1 MGRLRRQLRG
11 AAAEGGKAA
20 PEKEFMYGTLSRF
33 KLRHTRG
40 GKAALRPLTK
50 ISRISIIKRFLGSI
64 FVLFCTPKKHITD
77 VTFVFLTAFP
87 VVTASRFCTRGCRFT
102 RVRLLL
108 FTFAKNVFV
117 VTCHKIAT
125 AASSSSR
132 DTNKRFQYSKCGGV
146 CEEPFCC
153 RMDRARG
160 ITFLL
165 KPLCSYAPE
174 QQ

>member
-64 FVLFCTPKKHITD
+64 FVLFCTPEKHITD
-77 VTFVFLTAFP
+77 LTFVFLTAFP
-87 VVTASRFCTRGCRFT
+87 VVTASRFCTRGSRFT
-102 RVRLLL
+102 RFRLLL
-108 FTFAKNVFV
+108 FTFAKKCVCGHRPQNRQPRAVLLAIPTSGSNIQNAEGSAKSRF
-117 VTCHKIAT
+117 
-125 AASSSSR
+125 AAEW
-132 DTNKRFQYSKCGGV
+132 TGLGG
-146 CEEPFCC
+146 
-153 RMDRARG
+153 
-160 ITFLL
+160 LL
-165 KPLCSYAPE
+165 FY
-174 QQ
+174 

>member
-1 MGRLRRQLRG
+1 MGRLRWQLRG

-87 VVTASRFCTRGCRFT
+87 VVTASRFCTRGSRFT
-102 RVRLLL
+102 RFRLLL
-108 FTFAKNVFV
+108 FTFAKKM
-117 VTCHKIAT
+117 CLWSQAT
-125 AASSSSR
+125 KSR
-132 DTNKRFQYSKCGGV
+132 QPRAVLLAIPTSGSNIFKMRRGLRRAVLLPNGQGLGGLRFY
-146 CEEPFCC
+146 
-153 RMDRARG
+153 
-160 ITFLL
+160 
-165 KPLCSYAPE
+165 
-174 QQ
+174 

>member
-33 KLRHTRG
+33 KLRHSRG

-77 VTFVFLTAFP
+77 LTFVFLTAFP
-87 VVTASRFCTRGCRFT
+87 VVTASRFCTRGSRFT
-102 RVRLLL
+102 RFRLLL
-108 FTFAKNVFV
+108 FTFANFVFV
-117 VTCHKIAT
+117 VTSHKIAT
-125 AASSSSR
+125 AKQFFSR
-132 DTNKRFQYSKCGGV
+132 YQQAVPILKMRRGL
-146 CEEPFCC
+146 
-153 RMDRARG
+153 RRAV
-160 ITFLL
+160 LL
-165 KPLCSYAPE
+165 PNG
-174 QQ
+174 QG

>member
-87 VVTASRFCTRGCRFT
+87 VLTASRCCTRGSRFT
-102 RVRLLL
+102 RFRLLL
-108 FTFAKNVFV
+108 FTFPKKCVCGHMPQNRD
-117 VTCHKIAT
+117 
-125 AASSSSR
+125 SR
-132 DTNKRFQYSKCGGV
+132 EQFFSRYQQAVPIFKMRRGL
-146 CEEPFCC
+146 
-153 RMDRARG
+153 RRAV
-160 ITFLL
+160 LL
-165 KPLCSYAPE
+165 PNG
-174 QQ
+174 QG